1 MAPHEILVKN
11 TRLQVLFELSDDSIE
26 CSIVLKQFLSD
37 KSFIQCILPKATMSK
52 KNILISFISL
62 LTLGLF
68 INIGFSLNKSTNDSS
83 EKNYTITNTTTG
95 EEQNQIEVSI
105 KYHNKMIYYV
115 DEPIIVEF
123 QITNRG
129 YDPFLFIT
137 SFNKIFTFDFDVL
150 TTTNR
155 KIEHSKEYIIQ
166 STQFEP
172 VLSDEITLK
181 RDEVYGVRIDL
192 SRWFDLRDPGDY
204 VIRGVFYPNLKTGS
218 VDDIKL
224 YSRNELYLTLN
235 PPFSEEVKKKK
246 EIEEIKKLKAESLP
260 PYDVVNYML
269 KALQERDFEKY
280 FLFIKFEKFIMQ
292 FQNSSKKYMEAR
304 DIDKPAVIEEFKQ
317 YLMGKNRLEAIPF
330 SETIPADYDIL
341 RTVVEKRD
349 AVVTVIETFKYINL
363 VEKKQ
368 YTYYLHLYGDKW
380 LLESYSV
387 VNISE

>member
-1 MAPHEILVKN
+1 
-11 TRLQVLFELSDDSIE
+11 
-26 CSIVLKQFLSD
+26 
-37 KSFIQCILPKATMSK
+37 MSK
-52 KNILISFISL
+52 KNILIVFIVL
-62 LTLGLF
+62 LTPGLF
-68 INIGFSLNKSTNDSS
+68 INIGFSLNKNTNDFS
-83 EKNYTITNTTTG
+83 EKSYTTPD
-95 EEQNQIEVSI
+95 EEQTRIEVII
-105 KYHNKMIYYV
+105 KYYNKMIYYV
-115 DEPIIVEF
+115 NEPIIVEF

-150 TTTNR
+150 TETNR
-155 KIEHSKEYIIQ
+155 KVEHSKEYIIQ

-192 SRWFDLRDPGDY
+192 NRWFDLTDPGEY
-204 VIRGVFYPNLKTGS
+204 IIRGIFYPNLKTGS
-218 VDDIKL
+218 ADDIKL
-224 YSRNELYLTLN
+224 YSQNELFLTLN

-246 EIEEIKKLKAESLP
+246 EIEEIKRLKAESLP

-280 FLFIKFEKFIMQ
+280 FLFIKFDKFIMQ
-292 FQNSSKKYMEAR
+292 FQNSRKKYMEAR

-341 RTVVEKRD
+341 RTVVEKRN
-349 AVVTVIETFKYINL
+349 AIVTVIETFKYINL
-363 VEKKQ
+363 IEKKQ
-368 YTYYLHLYGDKW
+368 YTYYLHLYGDRW
-380 LLESYSV
+380 LLENYSV